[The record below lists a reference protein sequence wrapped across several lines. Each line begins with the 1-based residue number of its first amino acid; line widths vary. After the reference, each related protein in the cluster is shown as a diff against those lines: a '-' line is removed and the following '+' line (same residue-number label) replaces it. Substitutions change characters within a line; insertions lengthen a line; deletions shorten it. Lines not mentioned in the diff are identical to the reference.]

1 MTSHFRLNLAARHLR
16 DGGLAAYP
24 TEGVYGLGCD
34 PLNHAAVERL
44 LSLKGRSAAKGFI
57 LIAADFSQVEG
68 YLQIPTP
75 EVRAR
80 LLAAWPGP
88 VTFVVPA
95 QLWVPEWL
103 RGASSSLAVRV
114 TAHPL
119 AAGLCR
125 AFGGPLVSTSA
136 NRSGKPPCRTALAI
150 RQRFP
155 ESGLLLIPGKLG
167 GSSGPTPIF
176 DAVKGTR
183 LR

>member
-1 MTSHFRLNLAARHLR
+1 MASRLRLNLAARHLR

-57 LIAADFSQVEG
+57 LIAADFSQVES
-68 YLQIPTP
+68 YLQIPNS

-95 QLWVPEWL
+95 QPWVPAWL

-167 GSSGPTPIF
+167 GSAGPTPIF